1 MSTAIYNLGY
11 INLFSILISWKV
23 EHFDVRYFFLS
34 FMLKTCFLL
43 LLLLL
48 KVDSSLVQYIR
59 SGVPAPKGNTPPFL
73 VGVQT
78 CTTTMEINMVVPEKI
93 WNQTTLRYSY
103 LAYAQMMQNSTKRTL
118 LNYVHY
124 SFFHNNQKL

>member
-1 MSTAIYNLGY
+1 MSTAICNLGY

-23 EHFDVRYFFLS
+23 EYFDVRYFFLS

-59 SGVPAPKGNTPPFL
+59 SGVPTPKRNTPPFL